1 MVFTLTAAWLALRHM
16 LKNLGKSLKVLF
28 VLSLRSNTHNTFHS
42 SGYWEVFSDRRIM
55 GIVAADV
62 FHVIAEA
69 NVGLIFNSALAGVGS
84 WSDNGDNGSNSSSSG
99 GTDDSNGNADDAGD
113 AVMARSAIPLLAAA
127 GSLAQIVM
135 VVGTWI
141 VGYLT
146 AQGWGRKDSRGL
158 GSRENAGL

>member
-1 MVFTLTAAWLALRHM
+1 
-16 LKNLGKSLKVLF
+16 
-28 VLSLRSNTHNTFHS
+28 
-42 SGYWEVFSDRRIM
+42 M

-146 AQGWGRKDSRGL
+146 AQGWGRKPFYIAHLCVHPIRVVL
-158 GSRENAGL
+158 ILLCMWTNAGKGWLAATELVGGLT